1 MKRPVFFL
9 FFLITVSSALAQGL
23 HQIGISSGLSYYN
36 GELNPTAQFPGGSTY
51 FSWGMVHRKP
61 LNSRWTWKNNIFIGK
76 VSGDDAAATEDQ
88 RLNRNLNFSSD
99 IYEFMSQIEFNFFN
113 YHPFVTRDKF
123 TPYLGIGMGFFYMN
137 PTATLNGNTFE
148 LRQYGTEGQTKAY
161 SRVQF
166 ALPVDFG
173 IKWKLNHRFMFS
185 LSWGWRKTFTDYI
198 DDVSGYYPED
208 PSALSTLSQALSNK
222 SLDNGNADNS
232 WGMQR
237 GEPGNKDSYSF
248 TMLSILVRIG
258 KNPNLCKFNTY

>member
-1 MKRPVFFL
+1 
-9 FFLITVSSALAQGL
+9 
-23 HQIGISSGLSYYN
+23 
-36 GELNPTAQFPGGSTY
+36 
-51 FSWGMVHRKP
+51 
-61 LNSRWTWKNNIFIGK
+61 
-76 VSGDDAAATEDQ
+76 
-88 RLNRNLNFSSD
+88 
-99 IYEFMSQIEFNFFN
+99 
-113 YHPFVTRDKF
+113 
-123 TPYLGIGMGFFYMN
+123 MGFFYMN